1 MNKCSL
7 CKGKLK
13 NDQVNHMVDIDDLI
27 IIIKKVP
34 AVECKQC
41 GEYYIEHEI
50 VLKVEEIIENLKD
63 NKAEVFIVN
72 FDDRAA

>member
-13 NDQVNHMVDIDDLI
+13 HDQVNHMVDIDDLI

-34 AVECKQC
+34 AEVCKQC
-41 GEYYIEHEI
+41 GEYYLEHEI
-50 VLKVEEIIENLKD
+50 ALKVEEIIENLKD
-63 NKAEVFIVN
+63 NKAEVIIVN